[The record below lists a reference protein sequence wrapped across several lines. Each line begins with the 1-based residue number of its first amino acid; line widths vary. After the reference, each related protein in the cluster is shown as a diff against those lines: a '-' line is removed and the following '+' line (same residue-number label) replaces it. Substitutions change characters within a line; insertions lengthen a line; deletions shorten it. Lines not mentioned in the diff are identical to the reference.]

1 MFITHRWCWF
11 QVTWASDS
19 DITVRMKKMKASVR
33 DLYIHGQLRVQ
44 LKPLIQTLPFV
55 GGLQV
60 CKIKFHG
67 PFLSTL
73 CSADVLPKQ
82 SKHRLCSWRTRK
94 RHGFAWDQ
102 FYFEVQINCYRVYF
116 CEDTILC
123 IMMRYFLTPGK
134 LLLSRLRGSLFSL
147 TRYLSPSLTGFH

>member
-60 CKIKFHG
+60 CKIKFMG
-67 PFLSTL
+67 PFCQLYV
-73 CSADVLPKQ
+73 AQ
-82 SKHRLCSWRTRK
+82 
-94 RHGFAWDQ
+94 
-102 FYFEVQINCYRVYF
+102 
-116 CEDTILC
+116 
-123 IMMRYFLTPGK
+123 MYFLNNPSIDFAVGGLANVTDLPGIN
-134 LLLSRLRGSLFSL
+134 SILR
-147 TRYLSPSLTGFH
+147 YK